1 MRSQPR
7 FTASLIIFVAWM
19 CKYLCIARHNGRRH
33 HNLYLMRA
41 RLSSHRIPE
50 RCHSQRRLLLLFIW
64 FSTVSPC
71 RRTFLNVASLML
83 WSREW
88 WYFSECWW
96 LWHHS
101 PPWHWD
107 WEHLSVKWEGG
118 VPWGRNKRHWLTD
131 SPSYTCNAAQPDAGF
146 MCTVGLPLPP
156 PTPDFPLNLFWLS
169 AIIIEEGE
177 VHARIHSD
185 EGNQCSNDCKC
196 KSKLGL
202 KIPIGKTTARLRSH
216 VLIFR
221 QARTDLEI
229 PGVPG
234 IPGDTWS

>member
-1 MRSQPR
+1 M
-7 FTASLIIFVAWM
+7 FDDCDII
-19 CKYLCIARHNGRRH
+19 LPPG
-33 HNLYLMRA
+33 L
-41 RLSSHRIPE
+41 
-50 RCHSQRRLLLLFIW
+50 LLLLFIW
-64 FSTVSPC
+64 FSTISPSK
-71 RRTFLNVASLML
+71 RTFLNVASLML

-107 WEHLSVKWEGG
+107 WEHLSVKWGGG

-185 EGNQCSNDCKC
+185 EGNQCSNDCK
-196 KSKLGL
+196 SKLGL
-202 KIPIGKTTARLRSH
+202 KIPIGKTTERFRSH

>member
-1 MRSQPR
+1 M
-7 FTASLIIFVAWM
+7 FDDCDII
-19 CKYLCIARHNGRRH
+19 LPPG
-33 HNLYLMRA
+33 L
-41 RLSSHRIPE
+41 
-50 RCHSQRRLLLLFIW
+50 LLLLFIW
-64 FSTVSPC
+64 FSTISPSK
-71 RRTFLNVASLML
+71 RTFLNVASLML
-83 WSREW
+83 WNREW

-107 WEHLSVKWEGG
+107 WEHLSVKWGGG

-146 MCTVGLPLPP
+146 MCTVSLPLPP

-185 EGNQCSNDCKC
+185 EGNQCSNDCK
-196 KSKLGL
+196 SISLVWRFPLG
-202 KIPIGKTTARLRSH
+202 KRQKDSDPMFWFSGRLGQTWRY
-216 VLIFR
+216 LEYLEY
-221 QARTDLEI
+221 LEI
-229 PGVPG
+229 PGVRAVSQFFWRG
-234 IPGDTWS
+234 GHLWYIIFVFWDG